1 MSLKKF
7 HIIFIITVLLA
18 ALQFGCKQSVRTE
31 FDAQTLKTIPD
42 TIKYERNYGGHLQGI
57 TTDFKDF
64 LFWSHTTQLVKTD
77 LKGTVLKVVD
87 VPTHHGDLD
96 YYEGKIY
103 VAVNLEK
110 FNEEAGQEDSWVYV
124 YEPENLELLHKYP
137 VPELVHGAGGI
148 AIHKKQ
154 VMIVGGLPYNGK
166 YDKNFVYE
174 YDPDFKFKKRHELA
188 GGYTHL
194 GIQTA
199 CFFNGCWYFC
209 CYGSESKNLKPVVLK
224 VREKGA
230 KLDLVKTYDVD
241 MSHGLIG
248 LEKDEFLYSNN
259 SLDKMAAKIKL
270 TNLN

>member
-1 MSLKKF
+1 MSVNRKYTLIVILVLIAGLLFGCTHSEKKKF
-7 HIIFIITVLLA
+7 DIEI
-18 ALQFGCKQSVRTE
+18 
-31 FDAQTLKTIPD
+31 LKNIPD
-42 TIKYERNYGGHLQGI
+42 SIKYERNYGGHLQGFA
-57 TTDFKDF
+57 TDYKDF

-103 VAVNLEK
+103 VAVNLGK

-124 YEPENLELLHKYP
+124 YEPENLELLHKYL

-199 CFFNGCWYFC
+199 CFFNGCWYFG
-209 CYGSESKNLKPVVLK
+209 CYGSDSKNLKPVVLK
-224 VREKGA
+224 VREKGD
-230 KLDLVKTYDVD
+230 KLDLLKTYDVD

-259 SLDKMAAKIKL
+259 SLDKKAAKIKL

>member
-1 MSLKKF
+1 MSIKIF
-7 HIIFIITVLLA
+7 HNHFIITVLTAGIL
-18 ALQFGCKQSVRTE
+18 FSCSHSDKNK
-31 FDAQTLKTIPD
+31 FDIETLKNIPD
-42 TIKYERNYGGHLQGI
+42 AIKYERNYDGHLQGMA
-57 TTDFKDF
+57 TDFNDF

-103 VAVNLEK
+103 VAVNLGK
-110 FNEEAGQEDSWVYV
+110 FNEEPGQEDSWVYV
-124 YEPENLELLHKYP
+124 YEPDELKLLQKYP

-148 AIHKKQ
+148 AIHNKQ

-174 YDPDFKFKKRHELA
+174 YDLNFKFIKRYELA
-188 GGYTHL
+188 SGYTHL

-199 CFFNGCWYFC
+199 CYFNDYWYFG
-209 CYGSESKNLKPVVLK
+209 CYGSETKNLNPVVLK
-224 VREKGA
+224 VKQEDINT
-230 KLDLVKTYDVD
+230 LELVKTYDVD

-248 LEKDEFLYSNN
+248 LEKNEFLYSNN
-259 SLDKMAAKIKL
+259 SLDKMAEKIKL
-270 TNLN
+270 